1 MKSFNSIT
9 KVLSR
14 LRLQIFRT
22 NFTAPKKLTGGKQ
35 KKKKKYKKKLN
46 KKGDAQRALQFM
58 LICYK
63 ISTKRTLECKS
74 QIIFYRFKILF

>member
-22 NFTAPKKLTGGKQ
+22 NFTAPKKLTGSKQ
-35 KKKKKYKKKLN
+35 KKKYKKKLN
-46 KKGDAQRALQFM
+46 KEGDAQRAL
-58 LICYK
+58 
-63 ISTKRTLECKS
+63 
-74 QIIFYRFKILF
+74 

>member
-22 NFTAPKKLTGGKQ
+22 NFTAPKKLTGS
-35 KKKKKYKKKLN
+35 KKKKYKKKLN
-46 KKGDAQRALQFM
+46 KEGNAQRALQF
-58 LICYK
+58 
-63 ISTKRTLECKS
+63 
-74 QIIFYRFKILF
+74 

>member
-22 NFTAPKKLTGGKQ
+22 NFTAPKKLTGS
-35 KKKKKYKKKLN
+35 KKKSTRKNFN
-46 KKGDAQRALQFM
+46 KQVMPRELYDFF
-58 LICYK
+58 CYK
-63 ISTKRTLECKS
+63 ISTKRTLEYNS